1 MKIRVA
7 FVDDHHVLLE
17 GLVSLYSEKTDLEVV
32 AMGHSA
38 SDAVCIVE
46 EYRPDAIV
54 MDLTM
59 PGDTFEAIERIMANA
74 PSTKIV
80 VFTASNMIQPAIEL
94 LEAGISAYVLKG
106 SSSSELHEA
115 IQIACRGETYVTPG
129 FATKVIVSMKTDQL
143 RRRNQPAPT
152 RLHHREEQIV
162 CGLLKGLTNREIG
175 LAINIS
181 EKTVKHYMTS
191 LMQKLNV
198 RNRVQLVIAVKNI
211 AVPRDR
217 NGEPTGPDTRGTN
230 PY

>member
-17 GLVSLYSEKTDLEVV
+17 GLVSLYSEKGDLEVV

-38 SDAVCIVE
+38 CDAVRIVE
-46 EYRPDAIV
+46 EFQPDAIV

-59 PGDTFEAIERIMANA
+59 PGDTFAAIEQIMSGFPATN
-74 PSTKIV
+74 IV

-106 SSSSELHEA
+106 SSSSELHDA
-115 IQIACRGETYVTPG
+115 IKIACRGETYVTPG

-143 RRRNQPAPT
+143 RRKNQPSPA

-162 CGLLKGLTNREIG
+162 SGLLKGLTNREIG
-175 LAINIS
+175 QAINIS

-198 RNRVQLVIAVKNI
+198 RNRVQLVIAVKNRT
-211 AVPRDR
+211 VPRDR
-217 NGEPTGPDTRGTN
+217 LAESTQSHAGETR
-230 PY
+230 Y

>member
-7 FVDDHHVLLE
+7 FIDDHHVLLE
-17 GLVSLYSEKTDLEVV
+17 GLVSLYSEKSDLEVV

-38 SDAVCIVE
+38 CDAVRIVE
-46 EYRPDAIV
+46 ELEPDAVV

-59 PGDTFEAIERIMANA
+59 PGDTFAAIEQIMTSSPA
-74 PSTKIV
+74 TKVI

-94 LEAGISAYVLKG
+94 LEAGVSAYVLKG

-115 IQIACRGETYVTPG
+115 IKIACRGETYVTPG
-129 FATKVIVSMKTDQL
+129 FATKVIVSMKTDQM
-143 RRRNQPAPT
+143 RRKSQPTPA

-162 CGLLKGLTNREIG
+162 SGLLKGLTNREIG
-175 LAINIS
+175 QAINIS

-198 RNRVQLVIAVKNI
+198 RNRVQLVIAVKNRT
-211 AVPRDR
+211 VPRDR
-217 NGEPTGPDTRGTN
+217 SSDAIPTHPAEPRH
-230 PY
+230 